1 MTRFNQALCLTP
13 LLLAAGVQC
22 DQGLR
27 QSVRQPFRSTQNMI
41 ENAGDALLNEAA
53 NATEVAANKI
63 ENAGPELE
71 NSAAT
76 IKERAGRVAD
86 KAEAL
91 GNRIEAK
98 IDGDKPAENTA
109 ARQPLGLC
117 AGRPPLLG
125 AAIR

>member
-1 MTRFNQALCLTP
+1 MTRFTQSLCILP
-13 LLLAAGVQC
+13 LLLAAACNVSKDAANDSTTLSI
-22 DQGLR
+22 DQ
-27 QSVRQPFRSTQNMI
+27 NKI

-53 NATEVAANKI
+53 QATEVAANKI

-91 GNRIEAK
+91 GNRVESK
-98 IDGDKPAENTA
+98 VDSDKPAENEA
-109 ARQPLGLC
+109 HANH
-117 AGRPPLLG
+117 
-125 AAIR
+125 